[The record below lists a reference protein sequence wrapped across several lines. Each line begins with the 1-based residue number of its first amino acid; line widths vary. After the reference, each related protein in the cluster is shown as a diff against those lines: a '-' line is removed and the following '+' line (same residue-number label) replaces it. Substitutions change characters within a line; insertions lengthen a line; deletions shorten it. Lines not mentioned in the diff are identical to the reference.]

1 MEFESIRPVL
11 SGVAGGIIATWLTS
25 RWSRRL
31 PSRHNG
37 KSRDTLLRQHRPAVW
52 TANTLFFAGL
62 VFGVLLYRIGGFDS
76 SDWRP
81 LGLSFGLASVLPLI
95 AIFAVS
101 IISGRDPR
109 EGYVAFSLGQGTPL
123 WATYGLL
130 GAGSVAFVFAVA
142 SLGT

>member
-31 PSRHNG
+31 TSRHNG
-37 KSRDTLLRQHRPAVW
+37 KSRDALLRQHRPAIW
-52 TANTLFFAGL
+52 TANTLFFLGL
-62 VFGVLLYRIGGFDS
+62 IFGVALYRIGGFDN

-81 LGLSFGLASVLPLI
+81 LGLGFGLASVLPLL
-95 AIFAVS
+95 AIFIVS
-101 IISGRDPR
+101 ILSGRDPR
-109 EGYVAFSLGQGTPL
+109 AGYVAFSFGQGMSL

-130 GAGSVAFVFAVA
+130 GAGSVAFVFALA